1 MDTLV
6 SYELADGV
14 ATITLD
20 DGKVNVLSLPMQ
32 AAINAALDRAEADGA
47 IVVLAGRTGV
57 FSAGFDLNTL
67 GAGGEDGVAMAR
79 GGFALAARLL
89 DFPNPVVAACTG
101 HAVAMGLFLV
111 LSCDYRVGADG
122 PFKLT
127 ANEVAIGLSLPESA
141 IAILRHR
148 VAPAVLSRAAI
159 LAEVFGPDN
168 AVEAGILDQ
177 VVAPDDA
184 IAEARRHAR
193 SLIALDRHAHATTKR
208 RVRKSTVD
216 AIHEELVA
224 GDLVLKPTTA
234 PA

>member
-1 MDTLV
+1 METLV
-6 SYELADGV
+6 GYELTEGV

-32 AAINAALDRAEADGA
+32 AAINTALDRAESDGA

-67 GAGGEDGVAMAR
+67 AAGGADGVAMAH

-89 DFPNPVVAACTG
+89 LFPNPVVAACTG

-111 LSCDYRVGADG
+111 LSCDYRVGAAG

-141 IAILRHR
+141 IAILRDR
-148 VAPAVLSRAAI
+148 VAPAVLNRAAV

-168 AVEAGILDQ
+168 AIEAGILDH
-177 VVAPDDA
+177 VVAPEDA
-184 IAEARRHAR
+184 VPQAQKHAR
-193 SLIALDRHAHATTKR
+193 SLLHLDRDAHAVTKQR
-208 RVRKSTVD
+208 LRQSTVD
-216 AIHEELVA
+216 AINSELA
-224 GDLVLKPTTA
+224 GGDLVLKPTGT
-234 PA
+234 

>member
-1 MDTLV
+1 METLV
-6 SYELADGV
+6 GYELTDGV
-14 ATITLD
+14 ATVTLD

-67 GAGGEDGVAMAR
+67 GAGGADGIAMAH

-89 DFPNPVVAACTG
+89 VFPNPVVAACTG

-148 VAPAVLSRAAI
+148 VAPAVLNRAAV
-159 LAEVFGPDN
+159 LAEVFGPGN
-168 AVEAGILDQ
+168 AVEAGILDE
-177 VVAPDDA
+177 VVAPEDA
-184 IAEARRHAR
+184 VATAQKHAR
-193 SLIALDRHAHATTKR
+193 SLLALDRHAHAVTKQR
-208 RVRKSTVD
+208 LRQSTVD
-216 AIHEELVA
+216 AINDELA
-224 GDLVLKPTTA
+224 GDDLVLKPRA
-234 PA
+234 S